1 MRRLAVLCATLLAAA
16 CLSGVPT
23 SAWAADGEDTD
34 GDLVLTPKDKCP
46 TLPEPDRGNGCPLVP
61 RSLAI
66 GYAPIDH
73 KFLGTLEC
81 GRRALRARQWV
92 YVYVV
97 RPGKDGLVGKG
108 RTRGD
113 GSFAVTFAATKANYY
128 AIVRGSIVPT
138 VGQAKRTRSNL
149 LVLHAIS

>member
-46 TLPEPDRGNGCPLVP
+46 TLPEPDRGNGC
-61 RSLAI
+61 
-66 GYAPIDH
+66 PIDH